1 MKKKTLG
8 FLAAVLSMCMLAGC
22 GAKDTGDGT
31 DAATGAG
38 AESTALKDMDV
49 DKYVTLGE
57 YKGLEV
63 SVDTVEV
70 DEDEWDSLVNN
81 VYYGNITAENGGI
94 MDRAVETGDTVN
106 IDYEGK
112 KDDVAFD
119 GGTAQGYDLTIGS
132 GNFIAG
138 FEDGLIGVMPG
149 ETVDLDLSFPD
160 PYPNNP
166 DLAGVPVV
174 FEVTVNYICGENII
188 PEMSDQFIADNTDY
202 QTVDE
207 YKEYVRGY
215 LKDYKESTADSDR
228 EQALWQ
234 QVMDNC
240 TFAELPQDKVDE
252 EVENMYNSYEQYAG
266 YYGLEMADFLE
277 QMGMS
282 EEDFRTELTSYAENL
297 VKRNLVFNAIVEKEG
312 LTVSD
317 DEYEKTAEEK
327 ATEYG
332 YESKDAMEEALGAD
346 TIREDILW
354 DKVLTLIADNAT
366 AKPASDTTDAADT
379 ADTTGEETPTE
390 ATEEE

>member
-1 MKKKTLG
+1 MRRASTEVTDEDVQAELDYLLESKADVEKI
-8 FLAAVLSMCMLAGC
+8 M
-22 GAKDTGDGT
+22 DGT
-31 DAATGAG
+31 VAD
-38 AESTALKDMDV
+38 
-49 DKYVTLGE
+49 
-57 YKGLEV
+57 
-63 SVDTVEV
+63 
-70 DEDEWDSLVNN
+70 
-81 VYYGNITAENGGI
+81 
-94 MDRAVETGDTVN
+94 GDTVN
-106 IDYEGK
+106 IDFTGMR
-112 KDDVAFD
+112 DGVAFD
-119 GGTAQGYDLTIGS
+119 GGSGTGYDLTIGS
-132 GNFIAG
+132 NSFIDNF
-138 FEDGLIGVMPG
+138 EEQLIGMKPG
-149 ETVDLDLSFPD
+149 DTKEINVTFPD

-327 ATEYG
+327 ATDYG

-366 AKPASDTTDAADT
+366 AKPASDSTDAADT
-379 ADTTGEETPTE
+379 SDTTEVVNTTVEAESADTADEAETDDAAATE